1 MIRKALFTLV
11 ALLVA
16 ASCVLAQSKFVTD
29 FRGMKFGAD
38 LSQFE
43 HMAPLDKG
51 RDLKF
56 YKKYQDDK
64 TFQGLPVKDL
74 SYGFYKN
81 KLCVVLFTTSGVSAY
96 NTLKNYFDSTYG
108 QPVQMA
114 KNAKMF
120 SYPCGEVNIELAFDD
135 NRRVVAVQYSYMP
148 LYKQMNDDIKA
159 GKGRP

>member
-1 MIRKALFTLV
+1 MIRKALFTLAAV
-11 ALLVA
+11 LAA
-16 ASCVLAQSKFVTD
+16 ASCVLAQSKFVTE

-43 HMAPLDKG
+43 HMASLDKG

-74 SYGFYKN
+74 SYGFYKD
-81 KLCVVLFTTSGVSAY
+81 KLCVVLFSASGVTAY
-96 NTLKNYFDSTYG
+96 NTFKNHFDSTYG
-108 QPVQMA
+108 QPVQMV

-120 SYPCGEVNIELAFDD
+120 SYSCGEVNIELAFED
-135 NRRVVAVQYSYMP
+135 NQKVVAVQYSYMP
-148 LYKQMNDDIKA
+148 VYKQMNADIKA
-159 GKGRP
+159 GKAKP